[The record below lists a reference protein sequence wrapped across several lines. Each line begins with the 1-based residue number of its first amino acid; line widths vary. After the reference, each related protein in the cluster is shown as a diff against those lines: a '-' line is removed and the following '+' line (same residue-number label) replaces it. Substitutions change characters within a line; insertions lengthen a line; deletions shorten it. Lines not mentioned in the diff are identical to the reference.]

1 MGYSLSALVTVFA
14 NLMYPYQKLGWV
26 GELKYL
32 LLVVVLLIKQF
43 WTKFFKEFKTK
54 LRVFYC
60 QEPNN
65 LKYACIQFY
74 SLKHY
79 VEFKQL

>member
-14 NLMYPYQKLGWV
+14 NLMYTYQKLGWV
-26 GELKYL
+26 GELKYF

-54 LRVFYC
+54 
-60 QEPNN
+60 
-65 LKYACIQFY
+65 
-74 SLKHY
+74 
-79 VEFKQL
+79 